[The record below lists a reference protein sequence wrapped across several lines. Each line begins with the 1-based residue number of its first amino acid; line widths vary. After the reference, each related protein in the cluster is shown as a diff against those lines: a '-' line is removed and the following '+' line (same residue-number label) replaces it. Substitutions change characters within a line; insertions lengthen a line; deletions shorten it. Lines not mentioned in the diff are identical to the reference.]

1 MQVFVA
7 AEVGQKSADDA
18 LNSPR
23 HQVVVR
29 QLPGVVEAA
38 DPVHGGPGLPRQRVQ
53 QTQEPAAREHSHTGN
68 TELPI

>member
-1 MQVFVA
+1 M
-7 AEVGQKSADDA
+7 
-18 LNSPR
+18 
-23 HQVVVR
+23 R